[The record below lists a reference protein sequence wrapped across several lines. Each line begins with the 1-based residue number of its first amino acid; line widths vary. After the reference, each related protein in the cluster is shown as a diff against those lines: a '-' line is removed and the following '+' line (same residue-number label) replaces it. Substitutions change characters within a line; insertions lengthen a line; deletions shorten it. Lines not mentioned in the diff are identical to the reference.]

1 MRRAAL
7 AGLASLAV
15 IALAVPALSATTTGP
30 TDPPAVCSWGAQS
43 DPDAVNAAYPDT
55 NATYWVARYSAEPG
69 MKLVVTGAY
78 PKARYFSFHVYQPSG
93 VPLDSL
99 YDAQIAADK
108 GSTNPYVAKVPAGT
122 PTHYTVT
129 LDFAAKPKQ
138 PAANT
143 MYGGVTGINGAP
155 NPAGLLMLRVYV
167 PTNAR
172 SAQGG
177 VPLPTVTLET
187 ATGQPVTTGQAC
199 NNSLPATGGGVN
211 KAVTTNSF
219 PTSSPQ
225 QDPTAKPTW
234 GRAYGNPYYGA
245 FGNQQNAYLTASIS
259 RRFGDLVVIH
269 GRAPVFPDTRHGV
282 APYTP
287 SDVRYWSFCQN
298 SNSTRVNSCAADFE
312 ANVKDGYYTYVI
324 SDPSQ
329 RPKNATAS
337 NGVAWLPWGAS
348 DPTAVVIYRNML
360 VSENFHHAVQD
371 VAKGQDAQKVM
382 GAYFPDAV
390 YCSRAILERGGWK
403 ACFYRQ

>member
-1 MRRAAL
+1 MRRLAL
-7 AGLASLAV
+7 AAVVSLAV
-15 IALAVPALSATTTGP
+15 LAPVVPALSAPSSPVG
-30 TDPPAVCSWGAQS
+30 ACSWGAQS

-55 NATYWVARYSAEPG
+55 NATYWVARYYAEPG
-69 MKLVVTGAY
+69 MKLVVTGTY

-99 YDAQIAADK
+99 YDAQIAPDK
-108 GSTNPYVAKVPAGT
+108 GSANPFVAKVAKGT
-122 PTHYTVT
+122 PGHYTLSV
-129 LDFAAKPKQ
+129 DFATKPKS

-167 PTNAR
+167 PDNAK
-172 SAQGG
+172 SAEGG
-177 VPLPTVTLET
+177 VPLPKVTLET
-187 ATGQPVTTGQAC
+187 ATGQPVTGADAC
-199 NNSLPATGGGVN
+199 SNSLPETGGDLN
-211 KAVTTNSF
+211 TAIITNSF

-225 QDPTAKPTW
+225 QDPTAKPSW

-269 GRAPVFPDTRHGV
+269 GKAPTFPDTRRGI

-312 ANVKDGYYTYVI
+312 ANVRNGYYTYVI

-329 RPKNATAS
+329 RPKNATAA
-337 NGVAWLPWGAS
+337 NGVAWLPWGAT
-348 DPTAVVIYRNML
+348 DATAVVIYRNML
-360 VSENFHHAVQD
+360 VSDDFTHAVQD
-371 VAKGQDAQKVM
+371 VAQGQDPQKVM
-382 GAYFPDAV
+382 GAYFPNAV
-390 YCSRAILERGGWK
+390 YCSKTTFEKGGWK